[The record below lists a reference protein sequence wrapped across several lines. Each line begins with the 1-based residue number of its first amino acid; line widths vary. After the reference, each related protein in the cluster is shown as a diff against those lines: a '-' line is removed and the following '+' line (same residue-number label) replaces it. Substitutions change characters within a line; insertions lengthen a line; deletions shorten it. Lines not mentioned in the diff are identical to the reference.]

1 MAIRKPGKRYRA
13 DAEGWNP
20 LEDTFTLNE
29 AVAKLKGFKTTK
41 FDQTVDICLFL
52 GIDPKQAD
60 QRVRSSMS
68 LPHGLGKSKRVI
80 AFVGHDKQA
89 EAKEAGA
96 VEVMAAEELV
106 KKIEGGWMEFDVAV
120 ATPDMMR
127 VVSKLARILGPRGL
141 MPSPKSGTVT
151 TKVGATVKEYA
162 AGKIEFR
169 NDDYGNVHAPIG
181 KISFDPK
188 VLEENAQFFID
199 AITKMKPATSKGV
212 FVKKVVISG
221 TMTPGV
227 HVELGTELL
236 KK

>member
-1 MAIRKPGKRYRA
+1 MAIRKPGKRYRG
-13 DAEGWNP
+13 DVEGWDPQN
-20 LEDTFTLNE
+20 DKFTLAE
-29 AVAKLKGFKTTK
+29 AIAKVKGFKKTK
-41 FDQTVDICLFL
+41 FDQTVDICFFL

-80 AFVGHDKQA
+80 AFVGHDKIQ
-89 EAKEAGA
+89 EAKDAGA
-96 VEVMAAEELV
+96 VEVGSDELV
-106 KKIEGGWMEFDVAV
+106 KKIEGGWMDFDVAV

-151 TKVGATVKEYA
+151 PKVGPTIKEYS

-169 NDDYGNVHAPIG
+169 NDDFGNVHAPIG
-181 KISFDPK
+181 KHSFDGK

-199 AITKMKPATSKGV
+199 AINKMKPATSKGQ
-212 FVKKVVISG
+212 FVKKIVISG

-227 HVELGTELL
+227 CIELDA
-236 KK
+236 